1 MRKETLLA
9 ARWCLHRHTDTVGLR
24 ISIGV
29 NTSHTTHTSLIIL
42 PSPLVSLIYDSSCT
56 CDTCCERTD
65 GRRMLAVCSSDD
77 ISGCMCVHKCM
88 RYEITD
94 TSWLAIRA
102 NGTFS
107 QHFVHTAICV
117 VVLEMSLR
125 VHPTAING
133 PRMRKAALHCSGL
146 EMSTYK
152 MMVRKECMKKLSSL
166 PHPMEEFLF
175 LTHTASL
182 TQFLSTKKEGG
193 KVVVVVGIGV

>member
-1 MRKETLLA
+1 MRLKDTLLA
-9 ARWCLHRHTDTVGLR
+9 TRWYLHRYR
-24 ISIGV
+24 
-29 NTSHTTHTSLIIL
+29 HTTHTSLIIL
-42 PSPLVSLIYDSSCT
+42 PSPLVSLINDSSHT
-56 CDTCCERTD
+56 CDTCCELTD
-65 GRRMLAVCSSDD
+65 GRRMLVVCSSDD

-107 QHFVHTAICV
+107 QHFVRTAICV

-152 MMVRKECMKKLSSL
+152 MMVRECMKKLSSL

-182 TQFLSTKKEGG
+182 T
-193 KVVVVVGIGV
+193 